1 MSSLCLTFYGGF
13 KSGAKLQTIII
24 QSNENS
30 GPKNKML
37 CFKLRI
43 YIMFLKSW
51 EHIMFLKSL
60 PPFSQTCS
68 LTSIFNDFGI
78 YDETAVVYRGFPP
91 NF

>member
-24 QSNENS
+24 QSNENPGS
-30 GPKNKML
+30 KNKML

-43 YIMFLKSW
+43 YIMFLKS
-51 EHIMFLKSL
+51 SS
-60 PPFSQTCS
+60 PFSQTCS
-68 LTSIFNDFGI
+68 STSIFNDFGI
-78 YDETAVVYRGFPP
+78 YDETAVVYRGFPQ